1 MSSASLKATGV
12 ATCPRIFR
20 DVLNRGAY
28 EFRCWKIFYILHE
41 EGYLPTKSAHFIHY
55 NNRTEDILRE
65 GASKT
70 AIGSIYIIIKSEFTD
85 LCERTL
91 FEWILVLVVILI
103 QVRWGCSVRQIY
115 LY

>member
-1 MSSASLKATGV
+1 MLENILNIARRRLSSDKKWFL
-12 ATCPRIFR
+12 
-20 DVLNRGAY
+20 
-28 EFRCWKIFYILHE
+28 
-41 EGYLPTKSAHFIHY
+41 AHFIHY

-85 LCERTL
+85 LRERTL

-103 QVRWGCSVRQIY
+103 QVRWGCSVRQIS

>member
-1 MSSASLKATGV
+1 M
-12 ATCPRIFR
+12 
-20 DVLNRGAY
+20 
-28 EFRCWKIFYILHE
+28 
-41 EGYLPTKSAHFIHY
+41 
-55 NNRTEDILRE
+55 
-65 GASKT
+65 

-85 LCERTL
+85 LRERTL